1 MAWGRRSP
9 RFLQLHQ
16 GCGIFTGTYYAANV
30 LQHVYIVEHQLLLWQ
45 LREVPSD
52 ATAPVRY
59 HTPAD
64 GHLPTR
70 CIAQPRGGATVSLV
84 CVIILFCTLTRRR
97 RPPCFSFVYR
107 DRPSTQLTS
116 YFSLYADTH
125 RPDLSSFRSFFLP
138 LFSVD
143 IFISDGSPCHYTD
156 NYG

>member
-1 MAWGRRSP
+1 MSTYGDVTEFLVTVQNILAIFRKKWRGGAVPPPRS
-9 RFLQLHQ
+9 LQLHQ
-16 GCGIFTGTYYAANV
+16 GCGIFTGTYYAAHV

-84 CVIILFCTLTRRR
+84 CVII
-97 RPPCFSFVYR
+97 CFAR
-107 DRPSTQLTS
+107 
-116 YFSLYADTH
+116 
-125 RPDLSSFRSFFLP
+125 
-138 LFSVD
+138 
-143 IFISDGSPCHYTD
+143 
-156 NYG
+156 